1 MYIMCIDGALLIV
14 IYWTYDATIIRTEI
28 ILGRRKKYIEITTA
42 TVGRFFF
49 ICLNLSFTARR
60 VYNNN
65 INDTPRPSVVSDFY
79 NNNNIILL
87 LLLLLLPT
95 TVAPLWRLVL
105 RSAGVSTRIYT
116 YITTMMMIIIISII
130 YAWTCVYARS
140 ILIIII
146 IYVMCKWCILWATS
160 ARHPRRRTCA
170 RPYKNTVASLSIIAL
185 NNIYLLYNVHQWY
198 CVQNIWGR

>member
-1 MYIMCIDGALLIV
+1 VAKIITSPLPCPIQWSLNIYNIIYYCVRKNVDALDILYNNNNMYIMCIDGALLIV

-87 LLLLLLPT
+87 LLLPT

-130 YAWTCVYARS
+130 YA
-140 ILIIII
+140 
-146 IYVMCKWCILWATS
+146 
-160 ARHPRRRTCA
+160 
-170 RPYKNTVASLSIIAL
+170 
-185 NNIYLLYNVHQWY
+185 
-198 CVQNIWGR
+198 